1 MVNEDPNAKLVR
13 ELRAEVERLKQ
24 MLISANP
31 DLMLEKSPKP
41 REKRQVDLWTSLDQK
56 IRNIDYFTVSITD
69 SVI

>member
-31 DLMLEKSPKP
+31 DLMLDKAAKP
-41 REKRQVDLWTSLDQK
+41 RHNRLPD
-56 IRNIDYFTVSITD
+56 NIVFLYFSYSDANIF
-69 SVI
+69 